1 MSQNPTILLIHGAW
15 HTPTHYE
22 PYTTAL
28 KNAGFEVHCPHLPTC
43 TGKSPPTATFTDDVS
58 LIRQTLHS
66 LTTAGKQILLIMHS
80 YGGCVGTDAA
90 QDYIY
95 PVTSTSE
102 SPTSIPTPDPEEKRN
117 QKGGIFHLLYLSAYI
132 LPPGSSIQTIMDKA
146 GVNEDLWAQYMDDDE
161 VGLTMPRDPGLW
173 FYGGLDEGTVERCVE
188 RLVRFPVSVL
198 REKTGGNVW
207 RRCPVTYVRTERDY
221 AVPKGF
227 QDLMLEGVKGEG
239 VEVRV
244 LGFEACHSV
253 FLTNVGEMVGVVDGI
268 VRDWRGGL

>member
-1 MSQNPTILLIHGAW
+1 MTQKPTIVLIHGAW

-43 TGKSPPTATFTDDVS
+43 TGKSPPTATFADDVS

-95 PVTSTSE
+95 PVTTTSE
-102 SPTSIPTPDPEEKRN
+102 SPTPSPNPEEKHN
-117 QKGGIFHLLYLSAYI
+117 QKGGIIHLLYLSAYI

-173 FYGGLDEGTVERCVE
+173 FYGGLDERTVERCVKG
-188 RLVRFPVSVL
+188 LVRFPVRVL
-198 REKTGGNVW
+198 REKTSGDVW

-239 VEVRV
+239 FQVRV

-253 FLTNVGEMVGVVDGI
+253 FLTNVEEMVEVVDGI
-268 VRDWRGGL
+268 VRDWRWGGL

>member
-1 MSQNPTILLIHGAW
+1 
-15 HTPTHYE
+15 
-22 PYTTAL
+22 
-28 KNAGFEVHCPHLPTC
+28 
-43 TGKSPPTATFTDDVS
+43 
-58 LIRQTLHS
+58 
-66 LTTAGKQILLIMHS
+66 
-80 YGGCVGTDAA
+80 
-90 QDYIY
+90 
-95 PVTSTSE
+95 
-102 SPTSIPTPDPEEKRN
+102 
-117 QKGGIFHLLYLSAYI
+117 
-132 LPPGSSIQTIMDKA
+132 MDKA